1 MKVGQINDYLQTQ
14 KLPIKVV
21 QGAGIEPTL

>member
-1 MKVGQINDYLQTQ
+1 MKVGQMNDDLQIQ

-21 QGAGIEPTL
+21 QGAGIEPAL